1 MVNIDT
7 VYQKVLSIANKEQ
20 RGYITPQE
28 FNLLANK
35 AQMEIFS
42 EYFYEQSKFRK
53 MLPNDTVY
61 SDREDDVQERIDHFE
76 KFMQN
81 VEMNNGGNN
90 DVGVGLLPDYFKM
103 GKVYYENTSGSTV
116 EIVHIDQNDFNN
128 INNSPQLKPT
138 TSRPVY
144 VRFSIEQDDNVGRER
159 RIKIYPI
166 GEYNIVKCNYIAK
179 PKDPN
184 WGFVVVNGKALYN
197 SDKAIHFE
205 LHASEEENLVN
216 RILQLSGIIIESQE
230 LYQAALVDKQLTTQQ
245 KNN

>member
-53 MLPNDTVY
+53 MASNDTVY

-81 VEMNNGGNN
+81 VDMSNGANNTSGI
-90 DVGVGLLPDYFKM
+90 GLLPDYFKM

-116 EIVHIDQNDFNN
+116 EVVHIDQ
-128 INNSPQLKPT
+128 IIP
-138 TSRPVY
+138 
-144 VRFSIEQDDNVGRER
+144 
-159 RIKIYPI
+159 
-166 GEYNIVKCNYIAK
+166 
-179 PKDPN
+179 
-184 WGFVVVNGKALYN
+184 
-197 SDKAIHFE
+197 FE
-205 LHASEEENLVN
+205 H
-216 RILQLSGIIIESQE
+216 G
-230 LYQAALVDKQLTTQQ
+230 
-245 KNN
+245 